1 MKKEGFV
8 IRISGLFQVRAGG
21 WALMLALS
29 AGGCATTRY
38 ETGEAPPPVPA
49 RPLARADTLVLKK
62 AQARPLA
69 QVDTLEVK
77 KAQPVALT
85 EIDSLKALLSGQ
97 VQKMAD
103 LEVIHTELSGKV
115 AVLNDR
121 IRALEDRLQASLSP
135 PQPPARSA
143 SGRRKKAAPPPSPS
157 NRVKT
162 VYQAAFRDFEARHFE
177 NALRA
182 FSEALAAAPKDDLA
196 DNAQYWIGEC
206 HYGLGHYT
214 QAIKEFQKVFTYSDT
229 EKDDDAQFKIA
240 RCYIDLGDQDKATI
254 ELKRLTVDYPE
265 SEYVRRAEGLL
276 RDLQD
281 QKRQRTK

>member
-1 MKKEGFV
+1 
-8 IRISGLFQVRAGG
+8 
-21 WALMLALS
+21 MLALS

-38 ETGEAPPPVPA
+38 ETGEAPPSVPA
-49 RPLARADTLVLKK
+49 RSPAQVDTFIVKNTPV
-62 AQARPLA
+62 QPPA
-69 QVDTLEVK
+69 QVDTLVVK
-77 KAQPVALT
+77 KVQPVVLT
-85 EIDSLKALLSGQ
+85 EMDSLKILLAVQ
-97 VQKMAD
+97 VQKTAD
-103 LEVIHTELSGKV
+103 LEAIHTELSGKV

-121 IRALEDRLQASLSP
+121 IRTLEDRLQASL
-135 PQPPARSA
+135 PQQQTRAS
-143 SGRRKKAAPPPSPS
+143 SGRRKKAAPPISPS
-157 NRVKT
+157 SRVRT

-182 FSEALAAAPKDDLA
+182 FSEALTAAPRDDLA

-206 HYGLGHYT
+206 HYALGHYM

-229 EKDDDAQFKIA
+229 EKHDDAQFKIA
-240 RCYIDLGDQDKATI
+240 RCYIDLGDQDRAII
-254 ELKRLTVDYPE
+254 ELKRLTVDCPE